1 MRTIALCI
9 VRLCVVVGL
18 LSVVGFSQ
26 NSITLTTS
34 PNDTARPV
42 SALLDQ
48 LRKRERVA
56 VTYEDPRYS
65 KRSDMDERP
74 AESSYVPEGFKTPD
88 GTDVVVARMLREY
101 GASGGLT
108 FSIVRDG
115 VRAHV
120 VPAETLNAAGQ
131 RIRQDSILD
140 AVIDIPVG
148 RRTTNQLLQSICDE
162 VKKETGY
169 QIDVGPSDPTHME
182 PTTQS
187 VDHQTAR
194 VALEHLLDSLAKPG
208 AFVWDLYYDPVDGKY
223 GLNFSY
229 AGPAAMPP
237 KTARSQ

>member
-120 VPAETLNAAGQ
+120 VPAETL
-131 RIRQDSILD
+131 
-140 AVIDIPVG
+140 
-148 RRTTNQLLQSICDE
+148 
-162 VKKETGY
+162 
-169 QIDVGPSDPTHME
+169 
-182 PTTQS
+182 
-187 VDHQTAR
+187 
-194 VALEHLLDSLAKPG
+194 
-208 AFVWDLYYDPVDGKY
+208 
-223 GLNFSY
+223 
-229 AGPAAMPP
+229 
-237 KTARSQ
+237 